1 MNDKMLAGK
10 VALITGGGS
19 GIGRAIALAFAEQH
33 AAAIVLDQNIAAAE
47 RVVEEIRQRG
57 GEAFAIEVDVSSSAQ
72 VFAAFETVRRRSGR
86 LHILVNSAGMYVY
99 KNAVTLDE
107 SEWDQCLDIDLKG
120 TWLCC
125 KYGLPLLIEAGGGSI
140 IVIASTHAE
149 RAQAQA
155 FPYGVAKGGLLSL
168 TRSLAV
174 DFGQNGIRVNSIA
187 PGLVMTPL
195 TMDYFAQRPH
205 ASIDELIALQPLPV
219 RILPEDVANATV
231 FLASDMARCVTGA
244 TLYVDGG
251 RTISS
256 GIQHRN

>member
-1 MNDKMLAGK
+1 MMLAGK

-19 GIGRAIALAFAEQH
+19 GIGRAIALAFARQG
-33 AAAIVLDQNIAAAE
+33 ALSIVLDQNAVAADA
-47 RVVEEIRQRG
+47 VAEEIRESG
-57 GEAFAIEVDVSSSAQ
+57 GRSLAIQADVASLSQVSS
-72 VFAAFETVRRRSGR
+72 AFEEIVKRANK
-86 LHILVNSAGMYVY
+86 LDILINSAGMYIY
-99 KNAVTLDE
+99 KNAITLE
-107 SEWDQCLDIDLKG
+107 ECEWEKCLGVDLKG
-120 TWLCC
+120 AWLCC

-140 IVIASTHAE
+140 VNIASTHAD

-174 DFGQNGIRVNSIA
+174 DFGANGIRVNAIA

-195 TMDYFAQRPH
+195 TLDYFAQRPNVT
-205 ASIDELIALQPLPV
+205 IDELVALQPLPT
-219 RILPEDVANATV
+219 RILPEDVADATV
-231 FLASDMARCVTGA
+231 FLVSDMARCVTGT

-256 GIQHRN
+256 GISHSE